1 MKLYPSF
8 LLICS
13 QCPVSFVAGMF
24 QTDGQKL
31 PGTMCDHQFISSNY
45 SLTHG
50 RFYSPRYPSSYPK
63 NIKCAYRFR
72 GRSARFSTIEIF
84 SCPSPYLYDSN
95 SLRNVFC
102 NFRKSYLNL
111 TFTIPKCLKYRNKGK
126 DHNSQIQQHFIKFL
140 KYISNSMG

>member
-1 MKLYPSF
+1 MTLYPFF

-72 GRSARFSTIEIF
+72 GRSARFSTIEITHVHHLICTIVTVCEMCPVILGGRI
-84 SCPSPYLYDSN
+84 SCVALKREDT
-95 SLRNVFC
+95 FC
-102 NFRKSYLNL
+102 
-111 TFTIPKCLKYRNKGK
+111 T
-126 DHNSQIQQHFIKFL
+126 
-140 KYISNSMG
+140 

>member
-1 MKLYPSF
+1 MTLYPSF

-13 QCPVSFVAGMF
+13 QCRVSFVAGMF

-72 GRSARFSTIEIF
+72 GRSARFSTIEITHVHRPICTILTVCEM
-84 SCPSPYLYDSN
+84 CPVILGNRIIWVALKRGD
-95 SLRNVFC
+95 LFC
-102 NFRKSYLNL
+102 
-111 TFTIPKCLKYRNKGK
+111 T
-126 DHNSQIQQHFIKFL
+126 
-140 KYISNSMG
+140 